1 MKESNMIM
9 IKLFSKGGALLF
21 THVTKGTSTWELA
34 HTFGEYPFFKKHI
47 KEWGCNM
54 TLEYL

>member
-9 IKLFSKGGALLF
+9 IKLFSKAGALLF
-21 THVTKGTSTWELA
+21 THVTKGTTPLEVGYK
-34 HTFGEYPFFKKHI
+34 FGEYPFFDKHI
-47 KEWGCNM
+47 TEWGCNM